1 MSSQPDQVQKKKSI
15 TAKQMIFILL
25 GLIIICLIF
34 VAIIGKSTPPAT
46 IIPSKVA
53 AIASVTSASENT
65 ATSTVILESTIQPSP
80 TIVATDTSLP
90 SDTPIP
96 ATETA
101 PAKLQ
106 IYKIG
111 DIIPIGDLTMVVNK
125 LSFSNG
131 NELFKPDAG
140 KKYAIVD
147 VTFENK
153 GSSSAS
159 LSTMLQMSLKDDT
172 SQAYSVDLM
181 ADAVSGGKSP
191 DGELA
196 AGEKLRGQVGF
207 QVPNAA
213 KGFQFVFDASLFEY
227 GRIFVD
233 LGQ

>member
-15 TAKQMIFILL
+15 TAKQIIFILL
-25 GLIIICLIF
+25 GLIVICLIF
-34 VAIIGKSTPPAT
+34 VAIIGKSNPPAT
-46 IIPSKVA
+46 IVPSKVA
-53 AIASVTSASENT
+53 VIGNMPSASENT
-65 ATSTVILESTIQPSP
+65 ATSAVTLESTVQPNP
-80 TIVATDTSLP
+80 TIAATDTSLP
-90 SDTPIP
+90 SDTPVP

-111 DIIPIGDLTMVVNK
+111 DTIPIGDLTMIVNK

-131 NELFKPDAG
+131 NEIFKPDAG
-140 KKYAIVD
+140 NKFAIVD

-153 GSSSAS
+153 GSSSAN
-159 LSTMLQMSLKDDT
+159 LSTMLQMSLKDNT
-172 SQAYSVDLM
+172 SQAYSVDLS
-181 ADAVSGGKSP
+181 AESVSGGKTL

-207 QVPNAA
+207 QVPNNA
-213 KGFQFVFDASLFEY
+213 KGFQFVFDASLFEF
-227 GRIFVD
+227 GRVFVD